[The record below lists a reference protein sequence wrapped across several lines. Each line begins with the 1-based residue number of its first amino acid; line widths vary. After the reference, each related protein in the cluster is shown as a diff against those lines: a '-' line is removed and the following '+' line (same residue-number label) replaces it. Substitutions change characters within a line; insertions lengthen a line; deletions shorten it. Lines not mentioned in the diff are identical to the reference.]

1 MVNYSNFG
9 DKKVLPVWY
18 EEKANK
24 LKPVYRNLCLLSV
37 VFAFSIG
44 LFVGILIPLIYFGEQ
59 NRQDNNRTATRKTE
73 IPAAE
78 AIKSVFVNN
87 SYGHHHPRN
96 STKEAKDSN
105 INEYPTV
112 SFIDKYL
119 VENSLNSLL
128 DDGVYWGKKVED
140 LLPVG
145 YDQRTH
151 TSWSNFVDN
160 NAAVK
165 LEQGCGRM
173 QNRLVTFRDGSKGC
187 ARYRQNIDQIQGEL
201 FSFYLAQ
208 ILKLENLAP
217 SVVSVVNLK
226 SPLWENIAHDI
237 ATAQWNSNRPIVLT
251 KFISN
256 LDSANIPQ
264 IFKPNERHLN
274 RNDVVNMTEMSLDN
288 GELLNNLVELAQWS
302 DLIIFDYLTANLD
315 RIVNNLFNYQ
325 WNVNI
330 MDAPA
335 HNLAKNLDTNLLVF
349 LDNESGLLHGYRL
362 LQKYERYHAILL
374 ENLCVFRKQTAD
386 VIARLKSDGN
396 VGDLLR
402 GMFEE
407 RNSARIKDV
416 LPSLPD
422 KSVKILNERIDRV
435 HEQIMKCSSLF
446 SDKVT

>member
-9 DKKVLPVWY
+9 DRKVLPIWY
-18 EEKANK
+18 EDKTNK

-44 LFVGILIPLIYFGEQ
+44 LFVGILIPLIYFGDQ
-59 NRQDNNRTATRKTE
+59 NQQENRTTTD
-73 IPAAE
+73 IPVMLSPAAE
-78 AIKSVFVNN
+78 AIKNIFVNN
-87 SYGHHHPRN
+87 SYGYKN
-96 STKEAKDSN
+96 LTGKDSN

-119 VENSLNSLL
+119 VENSLNPLL
-128 DDGVYWGKKVED
+128 VDGVYWGKKVED
-140 LLPVG
+140 LLPIG
-145 YDQRTH
+145 YDQQTH
-151 TSWSNFVDN
+151 ISWSNYVDN

-173 QNRLVTFRDGSKGC
+173 QNRLVTFQDGSKGC

-237 ATAQWNSNRPIVLT
+237 ASAQWNSNRPIVLT
-251 KFISN
+251 KFIAN
-256 LDSANIPQ
+256 LDSANIPA

-274 RNDVVNMTEMSLDN
+274 KNDVVNMTEISIDN

-325 WNVNI
+325 WNINI

-362 LQKYERYHAILL
+362 LQKYERYHSILL

-386 VIARLKSDGN
+386 VIKRLKQDGN
-396 VGDLLR
+396 VGDLLKD
-402 GMFEE
+402 MFEK
-407 RNSARIKDV
+407 RNSAKIKDV
-416 LPSLPD
+416 LPTLPD

-435 HEQIMKCSSLF
+435 HEQIMKCSSQF